1 MDRYTLYGTFVSV
14 NVTEFFKMKWER
26 EEEKEEDSE
35 RSLNCG
41 KNEKNKKRTKADGKK
56 ESEQGLSER
65 QRGMKRQKKKK
76 RKGTCFSRQEYF
88 CHIVSIRHRNINL
101 AFSSLSEGG
110 KNKTRQKQ
118 IHAAKQKKIQGPEKF
133 SAYPASLRLWCQLN
147 S

>member
-1 MDRYTLYGTFVSV
+1 MAKMRRIRKEQRQ
-14 NVTEFFKMKWER
+14 TER
-26 EEEKEEDSE
+26 
-35 RSLNCG
+35 
-41 KNEKNKKRTKADGKK
+41 KKVKRGF
-56 ESEQGLSER
+56 SER

-118 IHAAKQKKIQGPEKF
+118 IHAAKQKKYKGDKVREVKKNKKGKKGKKVKKIVYILLKIF
-133 SAYPASLRLWCQLN
+133 N
-147 S
+147 